1 VSGQASD
8 KTSKD
13 RVETWAVWTGIAF
26 VGFGAGW
33 WANTSYRDTPNVVA
47 AGLAALIGAV
57 MGMVAFLGALLVFI
71 VLGSV
76 GIGGIMLGRWV
87 RRLVRHS
94 N

>member
-1 VSGQASD
+1 
-8 KTSKD
+8 
-13 RVETWAVWTGIAF
+13 
-26 VGFGAGW
+26 
-33 WANTSYRDTPNVVA
+33 
-47 AGLAALIGAV
+47 

-76 GIGGIMLGRWV
+76 VIGGIMLGRWV